1 MPISTL
7 DHAPEAVTVGAKLA
21 TTATYSGA
29 TVSVV
34 SGVAKVFGLTE
45 AEWAVIG
52 VIGGLIVG
60 VVGLA
65 VNWCYQHKHYKLAE
79 RRAGFS
85 DSMAQGSAE

>member
-1 MPISTL
+1 MSMPTL
-7 DHAPEAVTVGAKLA
+7 AHAPEAVASGAKVA
-21 TTATYSGA
+21 TAATYAGSTVSIVSGA
-29 TVSVV
+29 
-34 SGVAKVFGLTE
+34 AKVFGLTQ

-65 VNWCYQHKHYKLAE
+65 VNWCYRHKHYKLAE